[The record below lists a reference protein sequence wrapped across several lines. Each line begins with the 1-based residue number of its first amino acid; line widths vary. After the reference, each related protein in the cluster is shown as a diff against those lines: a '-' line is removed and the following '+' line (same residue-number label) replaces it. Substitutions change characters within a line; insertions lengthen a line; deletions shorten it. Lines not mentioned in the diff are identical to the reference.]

1 MEKNKKTEILKL
13 ELIRIKSI
21 INEMVNS
28 PNASLEKG
36 DLLEYI
42 DNLNRISIIINQV
55 SKSVSVAK
63 VRANNTL
70 KNITTKQ
77 EKSYNLDD
85 PGSIELQQKLD
96 ELYRLAT
103 QSKAPEEDSSQ
114 GNN

>member
-28 PNASLEKG
+28 PNASLKKG

-42 DNLNRISIIINQV
+42 DNLNRMSIIINQV

-77 EKSYNLDD
+77 EK
-85 PGSIELQQKLD
+85 
-96 ELYRLAT
+96 
-103 QSKAPEEDSSQ
+103 
-114 GNN
+114 